1 MPANVETMFSVRE
14 TPWHGLGNIIQD
26 APTSEDAIKY
36 AGLDWDVIT
45 TPIMTNT
52 GIEIPG
58 YFANMRSDNNKSL
71 GIVSKDYKIV
81 QNREA
86 FSFVDNILGGEVYY
100 ETAGSLAEGK
110 RVWMLAHIG
119 DHKVL
124 GDEVKNYVL
133 LSNSHDGKSAIK
145 ATVTP
150 VRVVC
155 QNTLNLALKSAQRI
169 WSIRHKGDLATKIEE
184 ARRTLELSDVY
195 MKNMNV
201 FAEKMAMIKM
211 SQSEVK
217 NFVDTLF
224 FVNEAMSKTITNN
237 VEEMKEDF
245 LLRYNNAPD
254 IANFRGTKWGV
265 IQALTDHRTHREAQR
280 KTSKFSDTRMKEVI
294 DGDIWLDNAIELLV
308 A

>member
-14 TPWHGLGNIIQD
+14 TPWHGLGNIIKD

-36 AGLDWDVIT
+36 AGLNWDVVT
-45 TPIMTNT
+45 TPIMTDT
-52 GIEIPG
+52 GIAIPG

-71 GIVSKDYKIV
+71 GVVSKDYKIV

-86 FSFVDNILGGEVYY
+86 FSFVDNIIGGDVFY

-119 DHKVL
+119 DYKVL

-155 QNTLNLALKSAQRI
+155 QNTLNLALRSAQRI
-169 WSIRHKGDLATKIEE
+169 WSIRHKGDLVTKIEE

-195 MKNMNV
+195 MKNMNT
-201 FAEKMAMIKM
+201 FAEKMATIKM
-211 SQSEVK
+211 SQTEVK
-217 NFVDTLF
+217 NFVEMLF
-224 FVNEAMSKTITNN
+224 SVNDIASKIVTNN
-237 VEEMKEDF
+237 ILEMKEDF

-254 IANFRGTKWGV
+254 ISEFRGTKWGV
-265 IQALTDHRTHREAQR
+265 IQALTDHRTHRESLL
-280 KTSKFSDTRMKEVI
+280 SKSKIKEISNKVFI
-294 DGDIWLDNAIELLV
+294 LWDVLFCNGVELKKY
-308 A
+308 